1 MGCFH
6 LLAYVFVCEVGPMV
20 PRQGCCDEGMQ
31 CPMSAR
37 YTAALLD
44 QLGPY
49 QGLGSVVIL
58 SLSTT
63 LWVEDAGVARGRALF
78 FNPSPSPFPTPWAE
92 TKKKI
97 PPLPWLNHIF
107 LGVGS
112 FFGLVLLVYFLGS
125 FRCIRLW

>member
-1 MGCFH
+1 M
-6 LLAYVFVCEVGPMV
+6 PS
-20 PRQGCCDEGMQ
+20 
-31 CPMSAR
+31 MSAR

-49 QGLGSVVIL
+49 KGLGSVVIL

-63 LWVEDAGVARGRALF
+63 LCVGDAGVTQGRAHF
-78 FNPSPSPFPTPWAE
+78 FNASPSPLPTPWAE
-92 TKKKI
+92 TEKKI
-97 PPLPWLNHIF
+97 PPLPWLVPIF

-125 FRCIRLW
+125 FQCIRLR

>member
-6 LLAYVFVCEVGPMV
+6 LLAFLFVYEVGTMV
-20 PRQGCCDEGMQ
+20 PRQGCCDEGMR

-49 QGLGSVVIL
+49 KGLGSVVIL

-63 LWVEDAGVARGRALF
+63 LWVGDAGVTRGRAHF
-78 FNPSPSPFPTPWAE
+78 FNSSSSPLSTPRAE